1 MEPIALVVEEKSATV
16 SPSNEIEMVI
26 QTKIICLDSYNN
38 ILEKRVKIDVEMSV
52 RDQILYQVRK
62 KFATYLTY
70 DFDDRKYEKFEY
82 SRVELNYIGNLHP
95 SFNIRTLLK
104 ASDKTRTRNWIK
116 E

>member
-1 MEPIALVVEEKSATV
+1 MEPIALVVEEKSVTV

-70 DFDDRKYEKFEY
+70 DLMIESMR
-82 SRVELNYIGNLHP
+82 NL
-95 SFNIRTLLK
+95 SIVGWNLTILVTFIQVL
-104 ASDKTRTRNWIK
+104 I
-116 E
+116 